1 VIMGSFSHV
10 WVDPEGCCCWLNEGG
25 AVHGVYAAVLVRQT
39 DLLILKVKF
48 DPPPELR
55 LPGFPAERIHIS
67 LNSSREIA
75 VVPEDGS
82 GRLWLHKYP
91 RQLPTAGLPLVSLVG
106 GLCLWYPDD
115 PPHLKWAWDAGID
128 EYLRIVQRHLW
139 NEEFWR
145 RFSYWPT
152 EDTPHGL
159 GFGGKPHPILDP
171 MLQRPR

>member
-1 VIMGSFSHV
+1 
-10 WVDPEGCCCWLNEGG
+10 
-25 AVHGVYAAVLVRQT
+25 
-39 DLLILKVKF
+39 
-48 DPPPELR
+48 
-55 LPGFPAERIHIS
+55 
-67 LNSSREIA
+67 
-75 VVPEDGS
+75 
-82 GRLWLHKYP
+82 
-91 RQLPTAGLPLVSLVG
+91 
-106 GLCLWYPDD
+106 LWYPDD
-115 PPHLKWAWDAGID
+115 PPHLKWTWGAGIG